1 MSGMKQM
8 AAVAVA
14 GLLAFGTGIA
24 FGAETKAPEAAKP
37 AEASKTMEPSTPA
50 KASKATPAKASKEV
64 KGDRIVRGELT
75 AVDSAAMPPTV
86 TLKVAERKENE
97 TLTIAVPASAKIL
110 EGKAVKK
117 VADLKAGDTVRIK
130 YDQLQNGLQA
140 DQIHILRVAKTK
152 AS

>member
-1 MSGMKQM
+1 MNGMKQM

-37 AEASKTMEPSTPA
+37 AEASKTMESSTPA
-50 KASKATPAKASKEV
+50 KMSKEV

-75 AVDSAAMPPTV
+75 AVDSATMPPTV
-86 TLKVAERKENE
+86 TLKVAKGKQGE
-97 TLTIAVPASAKIL
+97 TMTVAVPASAKIL
-110 EGKAVKK
+110 EGKAVKS

-140 DQIHILRVAKTK
+140 DQIHILKVAKTK

>member
-37 AEASKTMEPSTPA
+37 AEASKTMEPS
-50 KASKATPAKASKEV
+50 TPAKASKEV